1 METLYFNKIY
11 VIESLFENDKK
22 TGKELYDDLLRY
34 QPLKFPS
41 LEVEYC
47 EVNNKNEWDLLMNNI
62 INECKTNNIH
72 PILHLEIHGIDDG
85 SGLVLNNNEKLEYK
99 YLTTKFREINLLSNF
114 NLFITLAVCKG
125 LFLLKYT
132 EVLKPMPFC
141 ALLGSFEKIL
151 ENELCLR
158 FYEFYDELFVSF
170 DLTKAFKR
178 LTEANEIVSNSYDFI
193 HIDDLFIEAYKRYI
207 NTRCTPEA
215 LKERALLC
223 AEEKGIKLSNRKE
236 RRDYV
241 KNFCKEEKKLR
252 EIDYHNIVSKF
263 FLLNEYPNNKERFN
277 IPKTLNELL
286 NYK

>member
-1 METLYFNKIY
+1 MKTLYFNKIY

-34 QPLKFPS
+34 QPLKFSS
-41 LEVEYC
+41 LKVEYC
-47 EVNNKNEWDLLMNNI
+47 KVNNKNEWDLLMNDI
-62 INECKTNNIH
+62 INECKTNDIY
-72 PILHLEIHGIDDG
+72 PILHLEIHGLDDG
-85 SGLVLNNNEKLEYK
+85 SGLKLNSEENLDYK
-99 YLTTKFREINLLSNF
+99 YIANQFREINLLSNF

-125 LFLLKYT
+125 LFLLKHT

-151 ENELCLR
+151 ENELYLR

-178 LTEANEIVSNSYDFI
+178 LTEANDIVPNSYDFI
-193 HIDDLFIEAYKRYI
+193 HIDDLFIKAYKVYI

-215 LKERALLC
+215 LEERALLC

-241 KNFCKEEKKLR
+241 KNFRKEEKKLR
-252 EIDYHNIVSKF
+252 EIDYHNIVFKF
-263 FLLNEYPNNKERFN
+263 FLLKEFKDNKKRFN
-277 IPKTLNELL
+277 LPSDLKDLL
-286 NYK
+286 KNH